1 MLQRLLAF
9 LATIACLAATPV
21 AAQGFDTGHLE
32 AQLVRQTQWAAPGS
46 TVHIALV
53 QDIDEGWHTYWT
65 NPGDTGQATA
75 LTWTPPAGVRIGE
88 PVWPTPGRILTEAGT
103 DRFMSYAY
111 QGQVVTPVPVEVP
124 GWARPGDS
132 LNIQVAATFYV
143 CSDTLCIP
151 EDARL
156 SLELPVREGRPPLD
170 GRWGAAVSQ
179 ALASAPQQ
187 GAIDARAMLTGGVL
201 TLSFSGEELAG
212 IDADGAYFLP
222 AEPGVIHQAAVQRV
236 ERGPR
241 GLTLSVP
248 INERLLVLTRPI
260 EGILA
265 TRAGSWRVSA
275 APGRPLAGSTGQG
288 PAQPAPLQGE
298 LGPATDSLGALR
310 ALGFAFLGGLILNIM
325 PCVFPILSMKAASL
339 AAAATRP
346 ASARVEGLAFLA
358 GVLVTFLALAGLLLV
373 LRAGGEAVGWGFQLQ
388 SPAVVAVLALVML
401 AAGLNLSGL
410 YHVGASA
417 QRLGQDAATSLEGP
431 LARFRPWAGSAL
443 TGVLAVLVAAP
454 CTAPFMAAAI
464 GYAVTQPAWLALA
477 VFAALGAGFA
487 APFVLISFT
496 PRLLR
501 ALPRPGPWL
510 ARAKAFLAL
519 PMYGAALWLGWVFLR
534 QAGASPT
541 IWLAVAAIFVGAAL
555 WLYGRRQ
562 TAEAEGW
569 RRRPALAGVIL
580 LAVLSVA
587 AGTWATLAPR
597 AAGAGS
603 ASALASR
610 EWSAQAVTAARAEGP
625 VLVNFTAD
633 WCLSCK
639 VNEAQALSSRRVAEA
654 IERTGATYL
663 VADWT
668 LRDSEIAA
676 ELARHGRSGVPLY
689 LVYPREGAPEVLPQ
703 LLSEGAVI
711 SALERAS
718 EATEP
723 VSTGPAAS

>member
-1 MLQRLLAF
+1 MLRRF
-9 LATIACLAATPV
+9 LALLSLAVAVLASPV
-21 AAQGFDTGHLE
+21 AAQGVDTGHLQ
-32 AQLVRQTQWAAPGS
+32 AQLVRQTQWAAPGG

-75 LTWTPPAGVRIGE
+75 LDWTPAPGVRIGE
-88 PVWPTPGRILTEAGT
+88 PVWPTPERILTEAGE

-111 QGQVVTPVPVEVP
+111 QGRVVTPVPVEVP
-124 GWARPGDS
+124 AWARPGDS
-132 LNIQVAATFYV
+132 LSIQVAATFYV

-170 GRWGAAVSQ
+170 GRWGATISQ
-179 ALASAPQQ
+179 TLASAPQH
-187 GAIDARAMLTGGVL
+187 GAVEARAMLTGGVM
-201 TLSFSGEELAG
+201 TLSFAGDELAG

-222 AEPGVIHQAAVQRV
+222 AEAGDIHQAAVQRV
-236 ERGPR
+236 ERGAR

-248 INERLLVLTRPI
+248 VNERLLVLARPI
-260 EGILA
+260 EGVLA

-275 APGRPLAGSTGQG
+275 EPGRPLPGSTGRG
-288 PAQPAPLQGE
+288 SAEPAPLQGA
-298 LGPATDSLGALR
+298 LGQPSASLGALQ
-310 ALGFAFLGGLILNIM
+310 AIGFAFLGGLILNIM

-339 AAAATRP
+339 AKAAARP
-346 ASARVEGLAFLA
+346 ASARLEGLAFLA
-358 GVLVTFLALAGLLLV
+358 GVLATFLVLAGALLV

-417 QRLGQDAATSLEGP
+417 QRLGQDAAASLEGP
-431 LARFRPWAGSAL
+431 LARLRPWAGSAL
-443 TGVLAVLVAAP
+443 TGVLAVVVAAP

-477 VFAALGAGFA
+477 VFAALGLGFA

-510 ARAKAFLAL
+510 GRAKAVLAL
-519 PMYGAALWLGWVFLR
+519 PMYGAALWLAWVFLR
-534 QAGASPT
+534 QAGSGPT
-541 IWLAVAAIFVGAAL
+541 TWLVVAGLGAALAL

-562 TAEAEGW
+562 TAEIEGW
-569 RRRPALAGVIL
+569 RRPPSAAVIAGLAILALAT
-580 LAVLSVA
+580 A
-587 AGTWATLAPR
+587 AWATVAPR
-597 AAGAGS
+597 VAGSES
-603 ASALASR
+603 ASALPSR
-610 EWSAQAVTAARAEGP
+610 PWSPSAVAEARMRGP

-639 VNEAQALSSRRVAEA
+639 VNEAQALSSARVAATLEEA
-654 IERTGATYL
+654 GATYL

-668 LRDSEIAA
+668 LRDAEIAR

-689 LVYPREGAPEVLPQ
+689 LVYPRQGEPEVLPQ

-711 SALERAS
+711 AALGRAS
-718 EATEP
+718 EATAP
-723 VSTGPAAS
+723 SRAAAGS